1 MKNLKLAAAAGL
13 FALVLAGCGQGA
25 ATETT
30 AETTAETAAET
41 TEAAGE
47 ETAEEASA
55 EESEETSAE
64 AETDEAGGQETSGEA
79 EEETEDGAE
88 ESAAGGYEDNF
99 SVDSQAAADFAVQ
112 VQAVVA
118 SDDLQGLADLTAYP
132 VYVGIGEGQ
141 AVESEE
147 DFLALDPA
155 EVFTDE
161 LKSAVAA
168 ADPEAL
174 EPSEAGFVLSDENGK
189 PNVIFGVVDGELA
202 VKGINY

>member
-25 ATETT
+25 AT
-30 AETTAETAAET
+30 ETTAETAAET

-64 AETDEAGGQETSGEA
+64 AEADGQETSGEA
-79 EEETEDGAE
+79 EEETEAEDGAE

-174 EPSEAGFVLSDENGK
+174 KPSKAGFVLSDENGK
-189 PNVIFGVVDGELA
+189 ANVIFGVVDGELA
-202 VKGINY
+202 VRGINY

>member
-1 MKNLKLAAAAGL
+1 MKNLKLVAAAGL

-25 ATETT
+25 AT
-30 AETTAETAAET
+30 ETTAETAAET

-64 AETDEAGGQETSGEA
+64 AETDEADGQETSGEA
-79 EEETEDGAE
+79 EETEDGAE

-161 LKSAVAA
+161 LKSAVAS

-189 PNVIFGVVDGELA
+189 SNIIFGVVDGELA
-202 VKGINY
+202 VRGINY

>member
-25 ATETT
+25 AT
-30 AETTAETAAET
+30 ETTAETAAET

-64 AETDEAGGQETSGEA
+64 AEADGQETSGEA
-79 EEETEDGAE
+79 EEETEAEDGAE

-174 EPSEAGFVLSDENGK
+174 EPSEAGFVLSDENGR

-202 VKGINY
+202 VRGINY

>member
-25 ATETT
+25 AT
-30 AETTAETAAET
+30 ETTAETAAET

-64 AETDEAGGQETSGEA
+64 AEADGQETSGEA

-174 EPSEAGFVLSDENGK
+174 KPSKAGFVLSDENGK
-189 PNVIFGVVDGELA
+189 SNIIFGVVDGKLA
-202 VKGINY
+202 VRGINY

>member
-25 ATETT
+25 AT
-30 AETTAETAAET
+30 ETTAETAAET

-64 AETDEAGGQETSGEA
+64 ADEAGGQETSGEA

-161 LKSAVAA
+161 LKGAVAA

-189 PNVIFGVVDGELA
+189 ANIIFGVVDGELA
-202 VKGINY
+202 VRGINY

>member
-25 ATETT
+25 AT
-30 AETTAETAAET
+30 ETTAETAAET

-64 AETDEAGGQETSGEA
+64 AETDEADGQETSGEA
-79 EEETEDGAE
+79 EETEAEDGAK

-189 PNVIFGVVDGELA
+189 SNIIFGVVDGELA
-202 VKGINY
+202 VRGINY

>member
-1 MKNLKLAAAAGL
+1 M
-13 FALVLAGCGQGA
+13 
-25 ATETT
+25 
-30 AETTAETAAET
+30 
-41 TEAAGE
+41 
-47 ETAEEASA
+47 
-55 EESEETSAE
+55 
-64 AETDEAGGQETSGEA
+64 
-79 EEETEDGAE
+79 
-88 ESAAGGYEDNF
+88 
-99 SVDSQAAADFAVQ
+99 DSQAAADFAVQ

-189 PNVIFGVVDGELA
+189 SNIIFGVVDGELA
-202 VKGINY
+202 VRGINY

>member
-25 ATETT
+25 ATES
-30 AETTAETAAET
+30 TAETAAET

-47 ETAEEASA
+47 ETEA
-55 EESEETSAE
+55 
-64 AETDEAGGQETSGEA
+64 
-79 EEETEDGAE
+79 EDGAE

-189 PNVIFGVVDGELA
+189 PNIIFGVVDGELA

>member
-25 ATETT
+25 AT
-30 AETTAETAAET
+30 ETTAETAAET

-64 AETDEAGGQETSGEA
+64 ADEAGGQETSGEA

-112 VQAVVA
+112 V
-118 SDDLQGLADLTAYP
+118 LADLTAYP

-161 LKSAVAA
+161 LKSAVAS

-189 PNVIFGVVDGELA
+189 SNIIFGVVDGELA
-202 VKGINY
+202 VRGINY

>member
-25 ATETT
+25 AT
-30 AETTAETAAET
+30 ETTAETAAET

-64 AETDEAGGQETSGEA
+64 AEADGQETSGEA

-161 LKSAVAA
+161 LKGAVAA

-174 EPSEAGFVLSDENGK
+174 EPSKAGFVLSDENGK
-189 PNVIFGVVDGELA
+189 SNIIFGVVDGKLA

>member
-25 ATETT
+25 AT
-30 AETTAETAAET
+30 ETTAETAAET

-64 AETDEAGGQETSGEA
+64 VEADGQETSGEA

-161 LKSAVAA
+161 LKGAVAA

-174 EPSEAGFVLSDENGK
+174 EPSKAGFVLSDENGK
-189 PNVIFGVVDGELA
+189 SNIIFGVVDGKLA
-202 VKGINY
+202 VRGINY

>member
-1 MKNLKLAAAAGL
+1 MKNLKLVAAAGL

-25 ATETT
+25 AT
-30 AETTAETAAET
+30 ETTAETAAET

-64 AETDEAGGQETSGEA
+64 AEADGQETSGEA

>member
-25 ATETT
+25 AT
-30 AETTAETAAET
+30 ETTAETAAET

-64 AETDEAGGQETSGEA
+64 AEADGQETSGEA

-189 PNVIFGVVDGELA
+189 PNIIFGVVDGELA

>member
-25 ATETT
+25 AT
-30 AETTAETAAET
+30 ETTAETAAET

-64 AETDEAGGQETSGEA
+64 AEADGQETSGEA

-161 LKSAVAA
+161 LKGAVAA

-174 EPSEAGFVLSDENGK
+174 EPSKAGFVLSDENGK
-189 PNVIFGVVDGELA
+189 SNIIFGVVDGKLA
-202 VKGINY
+202 VRGINY

>member
-25 ATETT
+25 AT
-30 AETTAETAAET
+30 ETTAETAAET

-64 AETDEAGGQETSGEA
+64 ADEAGGQETSGEA

-161 LKSAVAA
+161 LKSAVAS

-202 VKGINY
+202 VRGINY

>member
-25 ATETT
+25 AT
-30 AETTAETAAET
+30 ETTAETAAET

-64 AETDEAGGQETSGEA
+64 AETDEADGQETSGEA
-79 EEETEDGAE
+79 EETEAEDGAE

-168 ADPEAL
+168 ADSEAL

-189 PNVIFGVVDGELA
+189 PNIIFGVVDGELA

>member
-30 AETTAETAAET
+30 AETAAET
-41 TEAAGE
+41 TEEAGE

-64 AETDEAGGQETSGEA
+64 AEADGQETSGEA

-118 SDDLQGLADLTAYP
+118 SDALQGLADLTAYP
-132 VYVGIGEGQ
+132 VYVGIGAGQ

-161 LKSAVAA
+161 LKGAVAA

-174 EPSEAGFVLSDENGK
+174 EPSKAGFVLSDENGK
-189 PNVIFGVVDGELA
+189 ANIIFGVADGELA

>member
-25 ATETT
+25 AT
-30 AETTAETAAET
+30 ETTAETAAET

-64 AETDEAGGQETSGEA
+64 AEADGQETSGEA

>member
-1 MKNLKLAAAAGL
+1 M
-13 FALVLAGCGQGA
+13 
-25 ATETT
+25 
-30 AETTAETAAET
+30 
-41 TEAAGE
+41 
-47 ETAEEASA
+47 
-55 EESEETSAE
+55 
-64 AETDEAGGQETSGEA
+64 
-79 EEETEDGAE
+79 
-88 ESAAGGYEDNF
+88 
-99 SVDSQAAADFAVQ
+99 DSQAAADFAVQ

-174 EPSEAGFVLSDENGK
+174 KPSKAGFVLSDENGK
-189 PNVIFGVVDGELA
+189 ANVIFGVVDGELA
-202 VKGINY
+202 VRGINY